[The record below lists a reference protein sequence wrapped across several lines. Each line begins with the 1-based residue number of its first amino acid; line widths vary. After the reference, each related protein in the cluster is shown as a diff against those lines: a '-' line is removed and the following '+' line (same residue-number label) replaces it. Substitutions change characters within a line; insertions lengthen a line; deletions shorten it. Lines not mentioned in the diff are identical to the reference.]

1 MSFRRPAPRK
11 LSSAKCFDPDPHSVS
26 VALTLSLVNETI
38 PDIARGVTEV
48 SDGPYRSLDM
58 PRHWKRLAK
67 RASNAACDDQERNE
81 ALAGAL
87 QRDWVLEVPAGL
99 PGRLRDILDDRQG
112 DLLGDSAPERL
123 EVLRGE
129 TADSP
134 LASILVDCA
143 AQALHEG
150 YSGDDAVVKATADTL
165 QERACSSRRQVE
177 EHWLRESSGPQ
188 RHAHEEPYRRR
199 HCRGGCECD
208 REGLPWLRQRH
219 VVASPTQEDR
229 DRRRRAVVVSMAA
242 T

>member
-1 MSFRRPAPRK
+1 M
-11 LSSAKCFDPDPHSVS
+11 
-26 VALTLSLVNETI
+26 
-38 PDIARGVTEV
+38 TEV

-58 PRHWKRLAK
+58 RRHWKRLAK
-67 RASNAACDDQERNE
+67 RASNAACDDQERAE

-177 EHWLRESSGPQ
+177 EHWLRESSVRSAKLMRSRIDAAIAAADVNAIARDCLGFSSGTSS
-188 RHAHEEPYRRR
+188 HAP
-199 HCRGGCECD
+199 
-208 REGLPWLRQRH
+208 LRKTRIDDG
-219 VVASPTQEDR
+219 VPLS
-229 DRRRRAVVVSMAA
+229 
-242 T
+242 